1 MKIFSETCG
10 FVLAATASG
19 VGKTTTAAALC
30 RALSDT
36 GRVVQPFKVGPDY
49 VDTTY
54 LTLASGRRCRN
65 LDGFPNPELMPFFY
79 AEGCR
84 AGGRTADIAVVEGVM
99 GMYDGLGAEGLYS
112 AAWVARTL
120 GLPVI
125 LLVDARASATS
136 LAAVVRGFASLE
148 PLAPEI
154 CGVIANRVSGNSHA
168 ELIAEALE
176 LYTDIPLLG
185 WLPNT
190 PDISFPS
197 RHLGLV
203 PAGERSAAEEG
214 VGRFAAHLREH
225 VDLER
230 VAKIAGRPS
239 GIYREP
245 ELPEPVSLAGGAR
258 PRVALAQDSAFC
270 FNYIENTELLQK
282 LGAEVVKTS
291 PLSDRAIPEGADL
304 LMLPGGYPEE
314 FGEELSANT
323 LYMNSVREFAKS
335 GAVYAESGGM
345 LYLSE
350 EIEQRGANHRMTG
363 LLNAR
368 GVMTG
373 KLQRFGYVLADV
385 MKDNLMFGRGER
397 VRAHEFH
404 HSRLD
409 GYKPDVFRIE
419 RASGRGEGWVDG
431 HADAMLLATYLHIN
445 FYSCPHALKRALIN
459 SVS

>member
-1 MKIFSETCG
+1 MKVFSETCG

-30 RALSDT
+30 RALSDS

-65 LDGFPNPELMPFFY
+65 LDGFPNPDLMPFFY
-79 AEGCR
+79 EEGCR
-84 AGGRTADIAVVEGVM
+84 AEGRTADIAVVEGVM

-154 CGVIANRVSGNSHA
+154 RGVIANRVSGDSHA
-168 ELIAEALE
+168 RLIAEALE
-176 LYTDIPLLG
+176 LYAGIPLLG

-203 PAGERSAAEEG
+203 PAGERGAAEEG
-214 VGRFAAHLREH
+214 VCKFAALLKEH
-225 VDLER
+225 VDLEQ
-230 VAKIAGRPS
+230 VVKIAGRPS
-239 GIYREP
+239 GIYREA
-245 ELPEPVSLAGGAR
+245 ELPEPITLTCETV
-258 PRVALAQDSAFC
+258 PRVALAQDNAFC
-270 FNYIENTELLQK
+270 FNYIENIELLHK

-291 PLSDRAIPEGADL
+291 PLSDRAIPDGTNL
-304 LMLPGGYPEE
+304 LILPGGYPEE

-323 LYMNSVREFAKS
+323 SYMASVREFAKS

-345 LYLSE
+345 LYLSK

-363 LLNAR
+363 ILESR

-373 KLQRFGYVLADV
+373 RLQRFGYVLAEV
-385 MKDNLMFGRGER
+385 MKENLMFKRGET

-404 HSRLD
+404 HSKLD
-409 GYKPDVFRIE
+409 EYNPDVFRIE
-419 RASGRGEGWVDG
+419 RASGRGEGWIDG
-431 HADAMLLATYLHIN
+431 YADAQLLATYLHIN
-445 FYSCPHALKRALIN
+445 FYSCPHALKRALVN
-459 SVS
+459 SIS